1 MEKLLSFFAM
11 RNWFYQQIAVV
22 PFLYTCLRSTCPLPQ
37 SLTHLIFN
45 CLLPLFTHNTT
56 AITTDS
62 FDYGGVHFVSLDT
75 ETDFPDAAENEKG
88 DSGIFDAGH
97 FAPDGE

>member
-1 MEKLLSFFAM
+1 MHAHCCY
-11 RNWFYQQIAVV
+11 NN
-22 PFLYTCLRSTCPLPQ
+22 
-37 SLTHLIFN
+37 H
-45 CLLPLFTHNTT
+45 
-56 AITTDS
+56 S

-97 FAPDGE
+97 FAPDGECINEANTDYSAV

>member
-1 MEKLLSFFAM
+1 LTS
-11 RNWFYQQIAVV
+11 AVIL
-22 PFLYTCLRSTCPLPQ
+22 PHRSPR
-37 SLTHLIFN
+37 
-45 CLLPLFTHNTT
+45 
-56 AITTDS
+56 S

-97 FAPDGE
+97 FAPDGECLRAVLKPPG

>member
-1 MEKLLSFFAM
+1 MSLVSFKPLHCALLCACYHSTCSIRNGPSSLITSLSFFFHAHCC
-11 RNWFYQQIAVV
+11 N
-22 PFLYTCLRSTCPLPQ
+22 
-37 SLTHLIFN
+37 N
-45 CLLPLFTHNTT
+45 
-56 AITTDS
+56 S

-97 FAPDGE
+97 FAPDGESRNRLRTRKCAL